1 MMMKRALLILAVLL
15 SATAC
20 SWGMDSE
27 SAIGRV
33 NDVKGKP
40 TVFRGDRYLEL
51 GPGSSIEIRDS
62 VITGS
67 SDKVEL
73 KLRDGTIIR
82 AGRDAQLTLQE
93 YSYQEGPTKLRLTSS
108 GGRYRLTTGKSF
120 KGAGSSLE
128 ISTPF
133 AIILSGKADLLVE
146 HDADAA
152 SMTVMQLGSDSI
164 RVRNQFGETELLHQ
178 GETSTIS
185 FGLLPSQPVRIGESE
200 LNDAVEST
208 SLKTRR

>member
-1 MMMKRALLILAVLL
+1 MKRVLLILALLL
-15 SATAC
+15 SASAC
-20 SWGMDSE
+20 SWGTGSE

-33 NDVKGKP
+33 NAVNGKP
-40 TVFRGDRYLEL
+40 RVFRGDRYLEL
-51 GPGSSIEIRDS
+51 GPGSAIELRDS

-67 SDKVEL
+67 SDKVEI

-82 AGRDAQLTLQE
+82 AGADAQLTLQE

-133 AIILSGKADLLVE
+133 ATILSRKADLLIE
-146 HDADAA
+146 HDVDAE
-152 SMTVMQLGSDSI
+152 SMIVVQLGSDSI
-164 RVRNQFGETELLHQ
+164 RVKNQFGETELLHQ
-178 GETSTIS
+178 GDTSTIS
-185 FGLLPSQPVRIGESE
+185 FGLLPSRPVRIGKSE
-200 LNDAVEST
+200 LDDAVEST
-208 SLKTRR
+208 SLKIRR